1 MYIKEIDV
9 ENLGPLEKAN
19 IKFSFNEDGSPKP
32 LILVGKN
39 GSGKS
44 TLISNIVDS
53 FYEFA
58 AKAYSNI
65 QINDKNKSSYSCYY
79 KILSPIEIQTGKS
92 FLYSHILFEDNV
104 DYLFVQGKWI
114 PEETF
119 SSIGCLLSDKD
130 PKNGNISF
138 KRITKNSNS
147 IEDSFVRDVLSNQ
160 VIAYFPPDRYERP
173 NWLHRSYYE
182 RISYY
187 SENIHLKLNEEFS
200 NEYKKPITVNC
211 GEDDLLRWLLDI
223 IADSRIDFKFERDN
237 EQLNIHRVND
247 NNFQK
252 LVPYIVT
259 RDNIQKITS
268 TILGYDVE
276 FGLNPRSAGNARF
289 CIIKKKDNE
298 IIAPSLSSLSSG
310 QIALFKMFA
319 TLVKYADSYDVQ
331 RSCNLSNISGV
342 VVIDEIELH
351 LHPSMQADILPM
363 LIKLF
368 PKIQFII
375 TTHSPLFLLGLDK
388 VLGKDSYDIIDLPC
402 ASKISTE
409 SFSEFISA
417 FKCYENT
424 SFFEKELQSV
434 LSTLTSNSNG
444 NSPLII
450 TEGQTDWVHLEA
462 AYRALSQDSK
472 NKVLFSKLG
481 NIKFFEYEAKDQGH
495 LISEL
500 GFGIK
505 GSPLYKAEMGDTS
518 LQHLCESFSKL
529 PRNNLVICIFDRDN
543 NEIFKKVTN
552 NGNYKDW
559 GNNVYSFAIPIPNE
573 DREKTP
579 LISIEHYYSD
589 NEIKTTQLKGDV
601 ECRLYMGCEFDSF
614 GRMIDGN
621 KLCNSLKKCGEDKIN
636 ILSRGNEKIICKDSS
651 DQNDYS
657 LSKADFAWNIY
668 NKRADFNNF
677 DFSNF
682 IKIFEMIRDII
693 EHHNS
698 QKQKE
703 NPVNIINDGQN
714 VNIDQ

>member
-130 PKNGNISF
+130 PKKGNISF
-138 KRITKNSNS
+138 KRITKNSNL

-200 NEYKKPITVNC
+200 NEYKNPITVNC

-247 NNFQK
+247 NNYQK

-268 TILGYDVE
+268 TILGDDVE

-434 LSTLTSNSNG
+434 LSTLTSNSSG

-703 NPVNIINDGQN
+703 SPVNVVNDGQKLN
-714 VNIDQ
+714 TDQ

>member
-9 ENLGPLEKAN
+9 ENLGPIEKAN
-19 IKFSFNEDGSPKP
+19 IKFNFNEDGSPKP

-65 QINDKNKSSYSCYY
+65 QINDKNKTSYSCYY

-92 FLYSHILFEDNV
+92 FLYSHIIFEENI
-104 DYLFVQGKWI
+104 DYLFVQGKGI

-119 SSIGCLLSDKD
+119 SSIGCLPSDKD
-130 PKNGNISF
+130 SRNGNVSF
-138 KRITKNSNS
+138 KRVNTNRNLN
-147 IEDSFVRDVLSNQ
+147 EDSFVRECLSSQ

-173 NWLHRSYYE
+173 NWLHKSYYE
-182 RISYY
+182 RISDNFI
-187 SENIHLKLNEEFS
+187 SDGIHLNINEDFI
-200 NEYKKPITVNC
+200 NDYKNPITVNC
-211 GEDDLLRWLLDI
+211 GESDLLHWLLDV
-223 IADSRIDFKFERDN
+223 IADSRIDVDVQSAGKLTAYTTNSFEDIKTYSFARHN
-237 EQLNIHRVND
+237 VQRIL
-247 NNFQK
+247 
-252 LVPYIVT
+252 
-259 RDNIQKITS
+259 S
-268 TILGYDVE
+268 TILGEYVKFD
-276 FGLNPRSAGNARF
+276 LKPRSFGNARF
-289 CIIKKKDNE
+289 NIVVRKDSKVFS
-298 IIAPSLSSLSSG
+298 PSLSSLSSG

-319 TLVKYADSYDVQ
+319 TIVKYSDSYGVQ
-331 RSCNLSNISGV
+331 RSCYLSDIKGV

-351 LHPSMQADILPM
+351 LHPSMQAEILPK

-368 PKIQFII
+368 PKVQFII
-375 TTHSPLFLLGLDK
+375 TTHSPLFLLGMDK

-682 IKIFEMIRDII
+682 IKIFGMIRDII

>member
-130 PKNGNISF
+130 PKKGNISF
-138 KRITKNSNS
+138 KRITKNSNL

-200 NEYKKPITVNC
+200 NEYKNPITVNC

-237 EQLNIHRVND
+237 EQLHIHRVND
-247 NNFQK
+247 NNYQK

-268 TILGYDVE
+268 TILGDDVE

-434 LSTLTSNSNG
+434 LSTLTSNSSG

-703 NPVNIINDGQN
+703 SPVNVVNDGQKLN
-714 VNIDQ
+714 TDQ

>member
-9 ENLGPLEKAN
+9 ENLGPLETAN

-32 LILVGKN
+32 LVLVGKN

-58 AKAYSNI
+58 SKAYSNI

-79 KILSPIEIQTGKS
+79 KILSPIEIKTGKT
-92 FLYSHILFEDNV
+92 FLYSHIIFEDNV
-104 DYLFVQGKWI
+104 NYLFVQGKGI

-119 SSIGCLLSDKD
+119 SSIGCLPIDKE

-138 KRITKNSNS
+138 KRIIKNADS
-147 IEDSFVRDVLSNQ
+147 IEDSFVRKVLSNQ
-160 VIAYFPPDRYERP
+160 VIAFFPPDRYERP

-182 RISYY
+182 RISSYGLDD
-187 SENIHLKLNEEFS
+187 IHLKLNEEFS
-200 NEYKKPITVNC
+200 DEYKNPITVNC
-211 GEDDLLRWLLDI
+211 GEEELLRWLLDI
-223 IADSRIDFKFERDN
+223 ITDSRIDIDSQNFRKSITDLIYDFEFDRTIFSVA
-237 EQLNIHRVND
+237 LSNIH
-247 NNFQK
+247 
-252 LVPYIVT
+252 
-259 RDNIQKITS
+259 KILS
-268 TILGYDVE
+268 TIFGEDVK
-276 FGLNPRSAGNARF
+276 FLLKPRVYSNIRF
-289 CIIKKKDNE
+289 NIVRRKDNKV
-298 IIAPSLSSLSSG
+298 IAPSLSSLSSG

-331 RSCNLSNISGV
+331 RSCDLSNISGI

-351 LHPSMQADILPM
+351 LHPSMQADVLPK
-363 LIKLF
+363 LIELF
-368 PKIQFII
+368 PKVQFII
-375 TTHSPLFLLGLDK
+375 TTHSPLFLLGMDK
-388 VLGKDSYDIIDLPC
+388 VLGKDSYDLIDLPS

-409 SFSEFISA
+409 AFSEFVSA
-417 FKCYENT
+417 FKYYEDT
-424 SFFEKELQSV
+424 SYFEKELQTV
-434 LSTLTSNSNG
+434 LSSLNSNK
-444 NSPLII
+444 NTSEPLII

-462 AYRALSQDSK
+462 ACRVLSQDSN
-472 NKVLFSKLG
+472 NKDLFSKLG
-481 NIKFFEYEAKDQGH
+481 NIKFFEYEAKEQSH

-505 GSPLYKAEMGDTS
+505 GSPLYKAEMGDTA
-518 LQHLCESFSKL
+518 LLHLCESFSKL

-543 NEIFKKVTN
+543 NENFKKVTT

-559 GNNVYSFAIPIPNE
+559 GNNVYSFAIPLPNKN
-573 DREKTP
+573 REKTP

-589 NEIKTTQLKGDV
+589 NEIKTTQLKGGV

-621 KLCNSLKKCGEDKIN
+621 KMCNSLKKCGEDKIN

-657 LSKADFAWNIY
+657 LSKVDFAWNIY
-668 NKRADFNNF
+668 NKEAGFNNF

-703 NPVNIINDGQN
+703 NPVNIINDGPR
-714 VNIDQ
+714 VNQ

>member
-200 NEYKKPITVNC
+200 NEYKNPITVNC

-677 DFSNF
+677 DVSNF